1 MRIIP
6 LALGA
11 LSLALATAAQA
22 DAPSDTGFLDFPYVD
37 SVSAAKVPAFAWLAK
52 QADHSMVVFA
62 RAPEFKRI
70 IFATR
75 TDEDGQPITEVTLAP
90 DGRHVVF
97 TTGQPRG
104 EMTFNP
110 ASLVDAPVST
120 LWLQATAPG
129 SRAVNVGH
137 GLDASFSADGRTLLF
152 KRDGDLMAVSTA
164 APAAKPKV
172 FAKGG
177 ADWSQF
183 VWTKSG
189 DLIFVDDR
197 RGYSFIGRYHP
208 GAPEVDWLV
217 TGVDRLAVPV
227 LSPSGERLAFL
238 RLPGRKHS
246 TTPDQTEAE
255 PFSIGIVD
263 LATRA
268 FRNVWSTRGPALTL
282 GMDDDEGAL
291 RWASDDTL
299 VFYSEDDNWG
309 RLYALPAT
317 GGTPRPLT
325 PANCMVAESEAA
337 KAELLVIHNCADLD
351 TRQMSLIDAASG
363 AVRAAPQPDA
373 VLAHAAIGGSYAAF
387 VGASAGQAPLLRI
400 IDLTSGKTRLAESYA
415 DYGYKSP
422 ITGRPPREVHLTSLD
437 GLPFTGQLFLPSGS
451 GPHPGL
457 IYVHGGPQRQ
467 MFPAFHYMG
476 YYSGDYA
483 MNRRLAE
490 QGYAVLAINY
500 RSGIGY
506 GRAFRDAPGR
516 AWRDATEYRD
526 VLAAGR
532 WLAAQPGVD
541 PGKLGIWGGSYGG
554 LLTGQALARN
564 SDLFRT
570 GVGIHGVYDWS
581 WPSPI
586 KGHLSPSTYFGVDKK
601 DEDRARAAS
610 PVGHVDTWRSPVLL
624 IHGDSDMN
632 VDVVETVDLA
642 QRLRER
648 GVEVRTLILPGEAHD
663 FIRHSA
669 WQSLWRAMDS
679 YLLEKL
685 PPPSSSQTHP
695 ANQ

>member
-11 LSLALATAAQA
+11 LSIALATGASG
-22 DAPSDTGFLDFPYVD
+22 APASDTDFLDFPYVEG
-37 SVSAAKVPAFAWLAK
+37 VSAAKVPAFAWLAK
-52 QADHSMVVFA
+52 QADRSMLVFA
-62 RAPEFKRI
+62 RAPDFRRVI
-70 IFATR
+70 LAAR
-75 TDEDGQPITEVTLAP
+75 TDETGQPITDVTLSP

-97 TTGQPRG
+97 ITGQPGG

-110 ASLVDAPVST
+110 ASLVDSPASS
-120 LWLQATAPG
+120 LWWQATAPG
-129 SRAVNVGH
+129 SKAIKLGH
-137 GLDASFSADGRTLLF
+137 GLDPSFTPDGRTLLF
-152 KRDGDLMAVSTA
+152 KQDGNLMAVNAA
-164 APAAKPKV
+164 APAAKPKL

-177 ADWSQF
+177 AGWSQLT
-183 VWTKSG
+183 WTKAG

-208 GAPEVDWLV
+208 GASEIDWLV

-227 LSPSGERLAFL
+227 LSPDETRLAFL

-255 PFSIGIVD
+255 PFSIGVLD
-263 LATRA
+263 LKSGGSRD
-268 FRNVWSTRGPALTL
+268 VWSSRGPAITL
-282 GMDDDEGAL
+282 GMDDAEGAL

-309 RLYALPAT
+309 RLYTLPAT
-317 GGTPRPLT
+317 GGTPRALT
-325 PANCMVAESEAA
+325 PPNCMVAESEAA
-337 KAELLVIHNCADLD
+337 KAQLLVVHNCADLD
-351 TRQMSLIDAASG
+351 TRQISLIDASSG
-363 AVRAAPQPDA
+363 AVRAAPQSDT
-373 VLAHAAIGGSYAAF
+373 VLAHPAIGGDYAAF
-387 VGASAGQAPLLRI
+387 VGSTPDQAPLLRI
-400 IDLTSGKTRLAESYA
+400 MDLSTGQLRLSERYA
-415 DYGYKSP
+415 DYGYASP
-422 ITGRPPREVHLTSLD
+422 LTRQPPREVHLTSLD
-437 GLPFTGQLFLPSGS
+437 GLPFTGQLFLPSTP

-476 YYSGDYA
+476 YYAGDYA
-483 MNRRLAE
+483 INRRLAE

-506 GRAFRDAPGR
+506 GRSFRDAPGR
-516 AWRDATEYRD
+516 GWRDATEYRD

-532 WLAAQPGVD
+532 WLASQPGVD
-541 PGKLGIWGGSYGG
+541 ANEIGIWGGSYGG

-564 SDLFRT
+564 SDLFKA

-610 PVGHVDTWRSPVLL
+610 PVGHVDSWHSPVLL

-632 VDVVETVDLA
+632 VDFVETVDLTE
-642 QRLRER
+642 RLRER
-648 GVEVRTLILPGEAHD
+648 GVEVRTLVFPGEAHD

-669 WQSLWRAMDS
+669 WQQLWRAMDS
-679 YLLEKL
+679 YFLEKL
-685 PPPSSSQTHP
+685 SPHPPG
-695 ANQ
+695 N

>member
-1 MRIIP
+1 MRILP

-11 LSLALATAAQA
+11 LSFALVTAAQA
-22 DAPSDTGFLDFPYVD
+22 ASSDTTFLDFPYVET
-37 SVSAAKVPAFAWLAK
+37 VSAAKVPAFAWLAK
-52 QADHSMVVFA
+52 QADHSMILFA
-62 RAPEFKRI
+62 KAPDFRRI
-70 IFATR
+70 VLSTR
-75 TDEDGQPITEVTLAP
+75 TDEQGQPITDVILAP
-90 DGRHVVF
+90 DGRHVAF

-110 ASLVDAPVST
+110 ASLVDAPAAT
-120 LWLQATAPG
+120 LWLQSTIPG
-129 SRAVNVGH
+129 AKAVKVGP
-137 GLDASFSADGRTLLF
+137 GTDPSFSPDGRTLLF
-152 KRDGDLMAVSTA
+152 KHAGDLMAVSAA
-164 APAAKPKV
+164 APAAKPKL

-177 ADWSQF
+177 GEWSQLI
-183 VWTKSG
+183 WTKSG
-189 DLIFVDDR
+189 DLIFIDDR

-208 GAPEVDWLV
+208 GASEVDWIV

-227 LSPSGERLAFL
+227 LSPNGEQLAFL

-255 PFSIGIVD
+255 PFSIGVVD
-263 LATRA
+263 LKTGAV
-268 FRNVWSTRGPALTL
+268 RNVWSTRGPALTL

-309 RLYALPAT
+309 RLYALPAS

-325 PANCMVAESEAA
+325 PSTCMVAESEAA
-337 KAELLVIHNCADLD
+337 KNQLLVVHNCANLD
-351 TRQMSLIDAASG
+351 TRQISLIDASSG
-363 AVRAAPQPDA
+363 AVRVAPQPDA
-373 VLAHAAIGGSYAAF
+373 VLAHAAIGGSHAAF
-387 VGASAGQAPLLRI
+387 VGATPDQAPLVRI
-400 IDLTSGKTRLAESYA
+400 MDLTTGQTRLTERYA
-415 DYGYKSP
+415 DYGYTSP
-422 ITGRPPREVHLTSLD
+422 LTGQSPREVHLTSLD
-437 GLPFTGQLFLPSGS
+437 GSAFTGQFFLPSTP

-506 GRAFRDAPGR
+506 GRTFRDAPGR
-516 AWRDATEYRD
+516 AWREATEYRD

-532 WLAAQPGVD
+532 WLASQPGVD
-541 PGKLGIWGGSYGG
+541 ANRIGIWGGSYGG
-554 LLTGQALARN
+554 LLTGQALSRN
-564 SDLFRT
+564 SDLFKA

-586 KGHLSPSTYFGVDKK
+586 KGHLSPSTFFGVDKK
-601 DEDRARAAS
+601 DEDRARASS

-632 VDVVETVDLA
+632 VDFVETVDLTE
-642 QRLRER
+642 RLREH
-648 GVEVRTLILPGEAHD
+648 GVEVRTLVFPGEAHD

-669 WQSLWRAMDS
+669 WQKLWRAMDN
-679 YLLEKL
+679 YFLEKL
-685 PPPSSSQTHP
+685 PPPDSSP
-695 ANQ
+695 

>member
-1 MRIIP
+1 MRIVL
-6 LALGA
+6 LALVA
-11 LSLALATAAQA
+11 SSLSFATATRAA
-22 DAPSDTGFLDFPYVD
+22 TSDTPFLDFPYVE

-52 QADHSMVVFA
+52 QADRSMLLFT
-62 RAPEFKRI
+62 RAPDFRRVLL
-70 IFATR
+70 ASR
-75 TDEDGQPITEVTLAP
+75 SDEDGQPITDIQIAP

-104 EMTFNP
+104 ESSFNP
-110 ASLVDAPVST
+110 ASLVDPPPAT
-120 LWLQATAPG
+120 LWLQPTTAG
-129 SRAVNVGH
+129 AKAVKIGA
-137 GLDASFSADGRTLLF
+137 GTESGFTPDGRLLLF
-152 KRDGDLMAVSTA
+152 KQNGDLMSVGTA
-164 APAAKPKV
+164 APAAKPKL
-172 FAKGG
+172 FAEGG
-177 ADWSQF
+177 GSWSQF
-183 VWTKSG
+183 VWTKTG

-197 RGYSFIGRYHP
+197 RGYSFLGRYRP
-208 GAPEVDWLV
+208 GAKTVDWLV

-227 LSPSGERLAFL
+227 LSPDGNRVAFL

-263 LATRA
+263 LGTGAVRA
-268 FRNVWSTRGPALTL
+268 LWSTRGPALTL

-291 RWASDDTL
+291 RWASDDEL

-309 RLYALPAT
+309 RLYVLPLA
-317 GGTPRPLT
+317 GGAPRALT

-337 KAELLVIHNCADLD
+337 KAELLVIHNCVDRD
-351 TRQMSLIDAASG
+351 TRQMSLIDAATG
-363 AVRAAPQPDA
+363 VARAVPQPDP
-373 VLAHAAIGGSYAAF
+373 VLAEAAIGGTYAAF
-387 VGASAGQAPLLRI
+387 VGAGPDQAPLLRI
-400 IDLTSGKTRLAESYA
+400 MDLATGQTLLAERYA
-415 DYGYKSP
+415 DYRYSSP
-422 ITGRPPREVHLTSLD
+422 LTGEPPREVHLTSLD
-437 GLPFTGQLFLPSGS
+437 GLEFTGQLFTPAGP

-483 MNRRLAE
+483 MNRRLAD

-516 AWRDATEYRD
+516 GWRDASEYRD

-532 WLAAQPGVD
+532 WLAAQPGID
-541 PGKLGIWGGSYGG
+541 PNRIGIWGGSYGG

-564 SDLFRT
+564 SDLFKT

-601 DEDRARAAS
+601 DEDQARASS
-610 PVGHVDTWRSPVLL
+610 PVGHVDSWRSPVLL
-624 IHGDSDMN
+624 IHGDADMN
-632 VDVVETVDLA
+632 VDFVETVDLA
-642 QRLRER
+642 ERLRER
-648 GVEVRTLILPGEAHD
+648 GVEVRTLIFPGEAHD

-669 WQSLWRAMDS
+669 WQKLWRAMDS

-685 PPPSSSQTHP
+685 PP
-695 ANQ
+695 ARR